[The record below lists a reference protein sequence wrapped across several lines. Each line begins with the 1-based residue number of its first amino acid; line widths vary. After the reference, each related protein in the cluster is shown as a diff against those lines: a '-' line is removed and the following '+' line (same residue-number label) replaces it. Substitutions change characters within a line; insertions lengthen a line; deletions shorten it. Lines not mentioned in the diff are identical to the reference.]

1 MDALSRHEQLLRVF
15 HLIDILFEARQP
27 LTAAELRDRLRDRGV
42 IDEMSEKNI
51 GRDVEFL
58 GRFGY
63 AVKESRKRTERGTV
77 RKAFAIEPGRGMHEL
92 AAPAVSLPELLSLA
106 AAREFLAPLAGT
118 FYWRGI
124 GQLLGK
130 LERVAT
136 PELLAYAEAHKE
148 GLVVHPKPAAP
159 KYAARM
165 LSAVNTAIRNA
176 VELAIRYQGL
186 ADVRPKRIVIRPEAL
201 VLYEGSIYIA
211 ARRVTAAQR
220 VAGVAAARRSRAD
233 DAVRFYKLDRV
244 VEARQTSRRFA
255 RRPESIESLL
265 ADSITIYR
273 SEEPGRRYRVR
284 IDAER
289 ARWACEKPF
298 HPRQRV
304 RRQADGSVVLEIDR
318 AWDAEMIPQLL
329 GLGSHAEV
337 LEPADVREQ
346 IAAEAR
352 RIVARYAGRGLRSV
366 GGRTASG

>member
-15 HLIDILFEARQP
+15 HLIDILFAARQP
-27 LTAAELRDRLRDRGV
+27 LTAAELKDRLRDRGV

-51 GRDVEFL
+51 CRDVEFL

-63 AVKESRKRTERGTV
+63 AVKESRKRTDRGTE
-77 RKAFAIEPGRGMHEL
+77 RKAWSIEPGRGVHEL

-148 GLVVHPKPAAP
+148 GLVVHPKPATA
-159 KYAARM
+159 KYGARM

-186 ADVRPKRIVIRPEAL
+186 ADPRPKRIVIHPEAL

-211 ARRVTAAQR
+211 ARR
-220 VAGVAAARRSRAD
+220 AAA
-233 DAVRFYKLDRV
+233 
-244 VEARQTSRRFA
+244 T
-255 RRPESIESLL
+255 
-265 ADSITIYR
+265 
-273 SEEPGRRYRVR
+273 
-284 IDAER
+284 
-289 ARWACEKPF
+289 
-298 HPRQRV
+298 
-304 RRQADGSVVLEIDR
+304 
-318 AWDAEMIPQLL
+318 
-329 GLGSHAEV
+329 
-337 LEPADVREQ
+337 
-346 IAAEAR
+346 
-352 RIVARYAGRGLRSV
+352 AGRGPTRGCASTSSIGSSRHGSRAGGLP
-366 GGRTASG
+366 GGRSESRPCSPTASRCTGPRNRPAGTGCGSTPSGPAGHAKSRFIPGSGSDARPMAA